1 MSERRE
7 TFLGERRATSTD
19 ELRISVVIPYRDRAD
34 NLRLALTALAAQSL
48 PVDRFEVIVGVL
60 DDGPEHLEILQEFT
74 GRLDVVAVTS
84 GRPWQVGYARNLALR
99 QAGGEVVVLMDVD
112 MVLPSR
118 CLEDL
123 YDRHFG
129 YGQRICVVGQMID
142 YDNNTGD
149 VTEVEAQP
157 YEHYRK
163 VLDDLQVTGTGDQ
176 DPRMSAAHVI
186 PWSFAWTAL
195 IALPRSLVVEQE
207 LWFDLGF
214 HGYGVEDLEWAY
226 RVARTGTPIVM
237 GRDFFGVHLPHVR
250 SVAANKR
257 TEAPNYRYF
266 LRKWPGVDV
275 ELACAFG
282 DFEANELYPEFRR
295 AVEAVAGASGGVLTV
310 VRGTVDGRTELAVGV
325 PAGTTGVL
333 PATAT
338 GVEVLPITGLALPYP
353 DGSIDRC
360 HVLGPVTELPE
371 RYRER
376 ILAEVRRVAAPA
388 SPGMR

>member
-1 MSERRE
+1 MSDK
-7 TFLGERRATSTD
+7 A
-19 ELRISVVIPYRDRAD
+19 ISVVIPYRDRAA
-34 NLRLALTALAAQSL
+34 NLRLALAALADQTL
-48 PVDRFEVIVGVL
+48 PADRFEVIVGVL
-60 DDGPEHLEILQEFT
+60 DEGTEHLEVFREFA
-74 GRLDVVAVTS
+74 GRLDVVAVSS
-84 GRPWQVGYARNLALR
+84 GRPWQVGFARNLALR
-99 QAGGEVVVLMDVD
+99 QATGEVVVLMDVD

-123 YDRHFG
+123 HDRHFG

-149 VTEVEAQP
+149 VTAVDVQP

-176 DPRMSAAHVI
+176 DPRMSASHVI

-195 IALPRSLVVEQE
+195 IALPRDLLTERQ

-226 RVARTGTPIVM
+226 RVSATGTPIVM

-250 SVAANKR
+250 DVAANRR

-266 LRKWPGVDV
+266 LRRWPGPDV

-282 DFEANELYPEFRR
+282 DFEANALYPDYRR
-295 AVEAVAGASGGVLTV
+295 ALRDAATVSGGALTV
-310 VRGTVDGRTELAVGV
+310 VHGKVDGRTEVAVGV
-325 PAGTTGVL
+325 PAGTTGSL

-338 GVEVLPITGLALPYP
+338 GVEVLPIAGLALPFA
-353 DGSIDRC
+353 DGSVDRC
-360 HVLGPVTELPE
+360 HVLGPVTTLPE
-371 RYRER
+371 RYRDR
-376 ILAEVRRVAAPA
+376 ILAEVRRVSA
-388 SPGMR
+388 

>member
-1 MSERRE
+1 MSEHRATPANEHRAAS
-7 TFLGERRATSTD
+7 TGER
-19 ELRISVVIPYRDRAD
+19 LISVVIPYRDRAD
-34 NLRLALTALAAQSL
+34 NLRLALAALADQTL
-48 PVDRFEVIVGVL
+48 PADRFEVIVGVL
-60 DDGPEHLEILQEFT
+60 DDGPEHLEVIREFA

-84 GRPWQVGYARNLALR
+84 GKPWQVGYARNLALR
-99 QAGGEVVVLMDVD
+99 QATGEVVVLMDVD
-112 MVLPSR
+112 MVLPAR
-118 CLEDL
+118 CLGDL

-149 VTEVEAQP
+149 VTAVEAQP

-176 DPRMSAAHVI
+176 DPRMSADHVI

-195 IALPRSLVVEQE
+195 IALPRSLVTGQE

-257 TEAPNYRYF
+257 SEAPNYRYF
-266 LRKWPGVDV
+266 LRRWPGADV

-295 AVEAVAGASGGVLTV
+295 ALDAVAGASGGPLTV
-310 VRGTVDGRTELAVGV
+310 VRGTVDGRTELVVGAS
-325 PAGTTGVL
+325 AGDTGAL

-338 GVEVLPITGLALPYP
+338 AVEVLPIAGLALPYP

-376 ILAEVRRVAAPA
+376 ILAEVRRVTAPA
-388 SPGMR
+388 SGG

>member
-1 MSERRE
+1 MSER
-7 TFLGERRATSTD
+7 L
-19 ELRISVVIPYRDRAD
+19 ISVVIPYRDRAD
-34 NLRLALTALAAQSL
+34 NLRLALAALADQSL
-48 PVDRFEVIVGVL
+48 PADRFEVVVGVL
-60 DDGPEHLEILQEFT
+60 DDGVEHLAVFHEF
-74 GRLDVVAVTS
+74 GDRLDIVAVSS
-84 GRPWQVGYARNLALR
+84 GKPWQVGHARNLALR
-99 QAGGEVVVLMDVD
+99 QATGEVVVLMDVD

-129 YGQRICVVGQMID
+129 YGQRICLVGQMID
-142 YDNNTGD
+142 YDNNSGD
-149 VTEVEAQP
+149 VAEVAVQP

-163 VLDDLQVTGTGDQ
+163 VLDDLQVTGPGDQ

-195 IALPRSLVVEQE
+195 IALPRSLVTGEN

-250 SVAANKR
+250 DVAANKR

-266 LRKWPGVDV
+266 LSRWPAADV

-282 DFEANELYPEFRR
+282 DFEANDLYPEFRR
-295 AVEAVAGASGGVLTV
+295 ALEAVAGAAGGALTV
-310 VRGTVDGRTELAVGV
+310 VHGTVDGRTEMAVGV

-338 GVEVLPITGLALPYP
+338 GVQVLPLAGLALPFA

-388 SPGMR
+388 PAPAAGG